1 MGITVDK
8 NLLAGK
14 KNNLS
19 TKIVNAYIVYDL
31 DAWPKILSNN
41 FNLKNCLFGATD
53 IVKNGEKE
61 KRVYSG
67 YGKVFDG
74 AGLWNFGNDNARN
87 VVIFGADNS

>member
-1 MGITVDK
+1 MGIKFYKDP
-8 NLLAGK
+8 LAVAQ
-14 KNNLS
+14 NNYL

-87 VVIFGADNS
+87 VVIFGANNS

>member
-8 NLLAGK
+8 NLLAEK

-41 FNLKNCLFGATD
+41 FNLKNYLFGATD
-53 IVKNGEKE
+53 IVKNSDKE
-61 KRVYSG
+61 K
-67 YGKVFDG
+67 
-74 AGLWNFGNDNARN
+74 
-87 VVIFGADNS
+87 